1 MQANEGVT
9 RGGSKTAAGV
19 SVPALAVALEAAL
32 AVAGPS
38 AEGGLTYPTLKRA
51 LKDAVAKDPFDATV
65 VTVLGGAFLFYLAEK
80 DTNPKVKSYWDA
92 LVFIS
97 TCLSVGYADVF
108 ARTPAG
114 KAIATAVMTVGPAL
128 SGAIFDGPAAAAAP
142 EAISERTA
150 GELLQVQRVI
160 VEKLDAIVGLLQQR
174 EGRSP

>member
-9 RGGSKTAAGV
+9 GGGVKTAAANRAT
-19 SVPALAVALEAAL
+19 VPALAVALETALAAL
-32 AVAGPS
+32 GPS
-38 AEGGLTYPTLKRA
+38 AEGGLTYPALKRA
-51 LKDAVAKDPFDATV
+51 LRDAVAKDPFDATV
-65 VTVLGGAFLFYLAEK
+65 VTVLGGAFLFYVAEK

-128 SGAIFDGPAAAAAP
+128 SGAIFEGPAAPEGVSEKTAA
-142 EAISERTA
+142 
-150 GELLQVQRVI
+150 ELVQVQRVI